1 MKAKHKIAL
10 KRPGCSLEPLSFD
23 GTYRCDVKPL
33 LNGDSKGT
41 TLQYVMLRQTEDGR
55 CLCMVCD
62 EDGHYKQ
69 LPYNFSMITKSGS
82 YKFLSKIVG
91 TVVFVC
97 YRWENVW
104 TKEIYDFELLDLN
117 DDEISIINTILGDQ
131 YQERVK
137 HIAAHDPSVL
147 ARPIFTILS

>member
-1 MKAKHKIAL
+1 MAIHKIAI

-33 LNGDSKGT
+33 LNGKAEGT
-41 TLQYVMLRQTEDGR
+41 TLEYVMLRQTPDGR

-62 EDGHYKQ
+62 EDGRFKQ
-69 LPYNFSMITKSGS
+69 LPYNFSMITQSGG
-82 YKFLSKIVG
+82 YKFMSQIVG

-97 YRWENVW
+97 YRWEDVW
-104 TKEIYDFELLDLN
+104 AKEIYDFELLDLN
-117 DDEISIINTILGDQ
+117 DDEMSIINTILGEQ

-137 HIAAHDPSVL
+137 DMFRNDPTIHDSPV
-147 ARPIFTILS
+147 FTIFN

>member
-1 MKAKHKIAL
+1 MATYKIAI
-10 KRPGCSLEPLSFD
+10 KRPDSPLELLDFE

-33 LNGDSKGT
+33 LNGKAEGT
-41 TLQYVMLRQTEDGR
+41 TLEYVMLRQTKDGR

-62 EDGHYKQ
+62 EDGRYKQ

-82 YKFLSKIVG
+82 HKFLSRVLG

-97 YRWENVW
+97 YRWEDVW
-104 TKEIYDFELLDLN
+104 AKEIYDYELLDLN
-117 DDEISIINTILGDQ
+117 DHEISIINTILGDQ

-137 HIAAHDPSVL
+137 VISQQDPTIHDS
-147 ARPIFTILS
+147 PIFTIIG